1 VDTDPRTNV
10 VVFHLAP
17 GKVVGAAPTLDEDG
31 VRQAWEVARR
41 GRRTRAGQ
49 VVAVHSEWEPSAA
62 DAAFL
67 AATFPG
73 AAVSYNFRRPGPEGW
88 DDALAVAGAALREAA
103 TLPAAGGE
111 LRPVLWSESS
121 PSAGLLADVPHWP
134 VAAGRLH
141 LGLAVV
147 APTAH
152 GTIGIHH
159 VTHRQLGDEPFD
171 ELVVAACRNL
181 AADMAIEH
189 RETGEG
195 PLPALSGTLF
205 AAAVCLPDFH
215 RELSAL
221 VGSARLV
228 AGLPSPD
235 EVYVAGEGS
244 PLAAVVERMVRES
257 DYPTT
262 ELVPCLLSV
271 TEDSVAVVTERAT

>member
-1 VDTDPRTNV
+1 MDTDPRTNV
-10 VVFHLAP
+10 VVFHLVR
-17 GKVVGAAPTLDEDG
+17 GKVVGAAPTLAEDG

-41 GRRTRAGQ
+41 GRKARARQ

-62 DAAFL
+62 DSAFT

-73 AAVSYNFRRPGPEGW
+73 AAVSYNFRRPGQDGW
-88 DDALAVAGAALREAA
+88 DDAFAVAGQALREAA
-103 TLPAAGGE
+103 TLPAASGE

-121 PSAGLLADVPHWP
+121 PSAALLADVPHWP

-159 VTHRQLGDEPFD
+159 VTHRQLGDESFD
-171 ELVVAACRNL
+171 ELMAEACRNL
-181 AADMAIEH
+181 VADLEIRAEQ
-189 RETGEG
+189 TDEG
-195 PLPALSGTLF
+195 QLPALSGTLV
-205 AAAVCLPDFH
+205 AAAVCLPDFY

-221 VGSARLV
+221 AGAERLV
-228 AGLPSPD
+228 VGLPSPD
-235 EVYVAGEGS
+235 EVYVAVEAT

-271 TEDSVAVVTERAT
+271 TEDRVEVVTERER